1 MIQREVAE
9 RLVAAPGS
17 KAYGLP
23 SVVVGLNARG
33 KLAFRVP
40 PQVFYPPPN
49 VESAVVV
56 LERTPAPEECGP
68 GNRNRNRRLPAA
80 PKDAPPV
87 ARHGVRRSGVRPRS
101 SRGGPHGSRRGP
113 LANGLPDAGPGMSV
127 FQAPAKVN
135 LSLLVGP
142 AWRRRLSS
150 DRLARADCGVV
161 RPRDGGGSR
170 RGQPASRG
178 SGARRGRKPGR
189 ARRWRSVRER
199 VFVPPMAVELVKE
212 IPVGTGLGGGSS
224 DAAAMLLIA
233 SSSAR
238 QPRSLAEELA
248 PTLGADV
255 PLFLDRWD
263 LQISG
268 FGEKIEPQP
277 PLDGFALAV
286 VVPDFELSTAEV
298 YRQWDRLQGPVG
310 DPTPSHALPAA
321 LREGMPIRNDLT
333 PAAIDLEPALGDFLA
348 DLRGAWETAA
358 LMTGS
363 GSACFGFFPDLEE
376 ATDAARAASGGDQA
390 GSGCGAAE
398 AGSSGSSRPEL
409 RPRGRVDAGRPHRRR
424 SGGRR

>member
-1 MIQREVAE
+1 
-9 RLVAAPGS
+9 
-17 KAYGLP
+17 
-23 SVVVGLNARG
+23 
-33 KLAFRVP
+33 
-40 PQVFYPPPN
+40 
-49 VESAVVV
+49 
-56 LERTPAPEECGP
+56 
-68 GNRNRNRRLPAA
+68 
-80 PKDAPPV
+80 
-87 ARHGVRRSGVRPRS
+87 
-101 SRGGPHGSRRGP
+101 
-113 LANGLPDAGPGMSV
+113 MSV

-135 LSLLVGP
+135 LSLLVGQP
-142 AWRRRLSS
+142 G
-150 DRLARADCGVV
+150 ADGFHRIDSLVQTVELCDLVMVEEADEDSLRVV
-161 RPRDGGGSR
+161 
-170 RGQPASRG
+170 
-178 SGARRGRKPGR
+178 GAELDEGENLVRK
-189 ARRWRSVRER
+189 ALEVVRER

-255 PLFLDRWD
+255 PLFLVGGT

-268 FGEKIEPQP
+268 FGEKVEPQP

-376 ATDAARAASGGDQA
+376 ATDAARAASGGTRLAVGVRLRRQ
-390 GSGCGAAE
+390 GAAE
-398 AGSSGSSRPEL
+398 VET
-409 RPRGRVDAGRPHRRR
+409 
-424 SGGRR
+424 